1 VGGADVAVIVDED
14 DYTAPANDTLYN
26 FYSLNLITG
35 VNAGT
40 HYIVPGAFLTN
51 NFDITYVAGTL
62 TINPDT
68 LFVSANNQS
77 PACNSLPAF
86 TSTFTGY
93 NYLDNAANVIASGP
107 AYTILNNQSQ
117 VVTGTPPAGTYQI
130 VPSVNLI
137 TPSNYFAQYA
147 NGVFTQPA
155 LITLSAT
162 ATQPNCFG
170 QTGSVVLNG
179 SGGTGALTYSGD
191 VTTGLGAGTYSYL
204 VTDANGCTATTSA
217 TINAAPSQLVITAS
231 PTQPNCYGQTGSVA
245 RTASGG
251 TPPYTYNSTATT
263 NLSAGTYS
271 YTVTDSKGCSATT
284 TGTTSTTSVTCN
296 QANGSA
302 TVTPSGGTPAYTYLW
317 TPGNA
322 TSQTISNKSA
332 GTYCVVITDSKGCT
346 KSLTATISTANIAAP
361 GAISGPVNNL
371 CNVSGKV
378 YSIAAVPG
386 ATSYTWSVPSGAS
399 ITSNSGTS
407 ITVCYGSSFT
417 TTGTVKVKA
426 NCTCNSSAYTTL
438 AVSSAPVQPG
448 AITGNASVCKT
459 NTAVPY
465 SISSVSGA
473 SSYKWTITGGATF
486 NGSTTS
492 TSSSVK
498 YTTATSSAATLSV
511 VAKNSCSSSVAKTLA
526 VTVNLSC
533 RVNEQGTIEE
543 EIVSD
548 EVRVYPNPSFGEL
561 NVRFTAGDNEN
572 FSFKVIDV
580 LGKTLAQS
588 NYNSFKGENIQQLDL
603 NKLPSGIYFLSIEKQ
618 GNKIH
623 TKRFVIE

>member
-1 VGGADVAVIVDED
+1 M
-14 DYTAPANDTLYN
+14 
-26 FYSLNLITG
+26 
-35 VNAGT
+35 
-40 HYIVPGAFLTN
+40 
-51 NFDITYVAGTL
+51 
-62 TINPDT
+62 
-68 LFVSANNQS
+68 
-77 PACNSLPAF
+77 PAF
-86 TSTFTGY
+86 TSTVTGY
-93 NYLDNAANVIASGP
+93 NYQDNAANVIASGP

-130 VPSVNLI
+130 VPSVNLV
-137 TPSNYFAQYA
+137 TSSNYFTQYA

-155 LITLSAT
+155 LLTLSAT

-191 VTTGLGAGTYSYL
+191 ATSGLGAGTYSYL
-204 VTDANGCTATTSA
+204 VTDANGCTGTATA
-217 TINAAPSQLVITAS
+217 TINAAPAQLVISAIA
-231 PTQPNCYGQTGSVA
+231 TQPNCYGQKGSVV
-245 RTASGG
+245 RTSTGG

-263 NLSAGTYS
+263 NLSAGTYT

-284 TGTTSTTSVTCN
+284 SATIVVPTQLTGTTSTTPASCN

-302 TVTPSGGTPAYTYLW
+302 TTAPSGGTSPYAYLW

-346 KSLTATISTANIAAP
+346 KSLTATISTTNIAAP
-361 GAISGPVNNL
+361 GSISGPVNNL
-371 CNVSGKV
+371 CNTAGKV
-378 YSIAAVPG
+378 YTIAAVPG

-399 ITSNSGTS
+399 FTSNSGTS
-407 ITVCYGSSFT
+407 ITVCYGSNFK

-426 NCTCNSSAYTTL
+426 NCACNSSAYTTL
-438 AVSSAPVQPG
+438 AVSAAPPQPG
-448 AITGNASVCKT
+448 AITGSASVCKT
-459 NTAVPY
+459 QTAIPY
-465 SISSVSGA
+465 SISSVTGA
-473 SSYKWTITGGATF
+473 TSYKWTITGGAIF

-492 TSSSVK
+492 LSSSVK

-511 VAKNSCSSSVAKTLA
+511 VAKNSCSSSVARTLA
-526 VTVNLSC
+526 IAVNLSC
-533 RVNEQGTIEE
+533 RVTEQGNIIEE

-548 EVRVYPNPSFGEL
+548 EIQVYPNPSFGEL

-588 NYNSFKGENIQQLDL
+588 TYNSIQGENIQQLDL
-603 NKLPSGIYFLSIEKQ
+603 NKLPSGIYFLCIEKQ